1 MAELKRILS
10 GMRPSGKLHLGNYTG
25 ALENWVQNQGKFQ
38 NFHLVADWHV
48 LTTSAEDTSHIWED
62 TIEMIIDWLAVGID
76 PEKSVI
82 FVQSHVKEHAE
93 LFLLF
98 SMLVTVPRLQRNPT
112 VKEQIRELHLED
124 RVSYGHLG
132 YPVLQAAD
140 ILIYRAHYV
149 PVGEDQVPHVELTR
163 EIARRFNSLYGEVF
177 PEPQPMLT
185 AFRRLPG
192 LDGAKMSKSKGNTI
206 LLSDDPET
214 IQKKVRTAVTDPAK
228 IRMGDPGHPEI
239 CTVFTY
245 HKKFNPDEVPEIE
258 AECRKGTLGCVACK
272 KNLANK
278 LADYLAPFRE
288 KRAEIEKDRKFIEDV
303 ILDGNERA
311 RKEAQETM
319 EKVREFM
326 KIGLMLPV

>member
-1 MAELKRILS
+1 MKRILS

-48 LTTSAEDTSHIWED
+48 LTTSVEDTSHIWED
-62 TIEMIIDWLAVGID
+62 SIEMIIDWLAVGID

-124 RVSYGHLG
+124 RVSFGHLG

-185 AFRRLPG
+185 VFSRLPG
-192 LDGAKMSKSKGNTI
+192 LDGTKMSKSKENTI
-206 LLSDDPET
+206 LLSDDPQT
-214 IQKKVRTAVTDPAK
+214 IQKKVRTAVTDPQK
-228 IRMGDPGHPEI
+228 IHMGDPGHPDI

-245 HKKFNPDEVPEIE
+245 HKKFNPSEVPEIE
-258 AECRKGTLGCVACK
+258 ENCKKGILGCVACK
-272 KNLANK
+272 KNLAQK

-288 KRAEIEKDRKFIEDV
+288 KRAELEQNRKKIRDIIE
-303 ILDGNERA
+303 DGNERA
-311 RKEAQETM
+311 RKEARETM
-319 EKVREFM
+319 GAVREAM
-326 KIGLMLPV
+326 KIGLMLDV

>member
-1 MAELKRILS
+1 MTELKRILS

-48 LTTSAEDTSHIWED
+48 LTTSVENTSHIWED
-62 TIEMIIDWLAVGID
+62 SIEMIIDWLAVGID

-124 RVSYGHLG
+124 RVSFGHLG

-185 AFRRLPG
+185 VFSRLPG
-192 LDGAKMSKSKGNTI
+192 LDGTKMSKSKENTI

-214 IQKKVRTAVTDPAK
+214 IQKKVRTAVTDPQK
-228 IRMGDPGHPEI
+228 IHMGDPGHPEI

-245 HKKFNPDEVPEIE
+245 HKKFNPSEVPEIE
-258 AECRKGTLGCVACK
+258 EDCKKGILGCVACK

-288 KRAEIEKDRKFIEDV
+288 KRAELEQNRKRIRDIIED
-303 ILDGNERA
+303 GNDRA

-319 EKVREFM
+319 GAVREAM
-326 KIGLMLPV
+326 KIGIMLDV